1 MYGIYF
7 KHKPTLVM
15 ISFEGT
21 VKPGEH
27 RVDQDSDDE
36 IDGNDDDG
44 VDRVGRLRD
53 VNKVTSKKRN
63 TGRKGRRR

>member
-1 MYGIYF
+1 
-7 KHKPTLVM
+7 M
-15 ISFEGT
+15 ISFEVT

-53 VNKVTSKKRN
+53 VNKVRSKKRN

>member
-1 MYGIYF
+1 MESIF
-7 KHKPTLVM
+7 NMNQLLVM

-53 VNKVTSKKRN
+53 VNKVRSKKST